1 VPPQHHLVAE
11 AIHVIAVVEGSNA
24 GRRVT
29 DLVRV
34 AGLDQAGRYV
44 LDRSIPTD
52 ASPSGESV

>member
-11 AIHVIAVVEGSNA
+11 AIHLIAVVEGSNA

-34 AGLDQAGRYV
+34 AGLDRDDRYA
-44 LDRSIPTD
+44 LDRSATTQVT
-52 ASPSGESV
+52 PSGESV